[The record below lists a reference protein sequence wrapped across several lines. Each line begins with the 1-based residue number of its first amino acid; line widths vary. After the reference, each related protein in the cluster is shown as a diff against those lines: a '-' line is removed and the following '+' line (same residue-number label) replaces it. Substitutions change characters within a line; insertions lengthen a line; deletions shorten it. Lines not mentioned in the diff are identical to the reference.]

1 MYSCQAK
8 ELCIEKRL
16 PQNVIHRRKC
26 SHLLCLSLTEI
37 MMGPLVTFD
46 SPGLYPVFEMQMLKC
61 KKRMFGY

>member
-1 MYSCQAK
+1 MFIVSAGRGCYW
-8 ELCIEKRL
+8 
-16 PQNVIHRRKC
+16 RKC

-61 KKRMFGY
+61 KKPMFGY